1 MNLQEIYT
9 KLNLTEDSLIR
20 VSSDEDWL
28 NKVALPSRIYRLLEK
43 NELLKTLD
51 AFFCFDNKPLIL
63 FFNLENSNRK
73 QELHKAIWNFNES
86 PIAIIVENNAVEI
99 FNGFSIDENTK
110 LLHSIGGVEKLDDF
124 TYFELVTGKTWEK
137 YQKDLSHKN
146 RVDYK
151 LLENIEAAQGLM
163 MNLGLSQTLVN
174 ALIGKIIFYRYLI
187 DRKVRLN
194 YQGKERWDN
203 RDLCECLANKDS
215 FFAFV
220 RHLENKDT
228 GFNGDMFRITP
239 EDYQH
244 ISQGALNVLIRLLES
259 ENLATGQRSL
269 FDIYDF
275 SILPIEFISN
285 MYEKFIGVDK
295 QNQESAYYTPT
306 FLVDYIVAETVEK
319 HLKADDKNYN
329 CRILD
334 PSCGS
339 GIFLVE
345 SLRRIIEKYVKVK
358 KIKNTN
364 SESFREGLKKLV
376 CDNIFGIDKDY
387 DAIQVAIFS
396 IYLTLLDYQEPADI
410 EKFKFPNL
418 FGKNLICSDTFDVDN
433 PELKDLEERKLQF
446 DYIIGNPPWKGSG
459 GDQQAKAYLSSR
471 KKKEHR
477 GTNAIGVNNNEL
489 AEYFVFRVSD
499 FCSTNT
505 EVALIIHSTSLYN
518 SKDGVSVFRK
528 YLLDQFYIKGVTEL
542 ACVRKEVFDKTND
555 KDKSN
560 DKSIAPACVL
570 FYKYANGNNT
580 DSNVIT
586 HISIKPSRFFS
597 LFKVFS
603 ICRNDIQKVQ
613 QNRLKENDWLWK
625 VLVYGSY
632 LDFILISRL
641 KKMDTVESV
650 LKDNNRFIHATGVEF
665 SENDAK
671 YDSSSWTGRCFVNT
685 RAVDCFF
692 LNPDKIETT
701 HVQKLRRNRSTQQD
715 IFLAPMLLVRHGLDV
730 DKLIARSVISNK
742 DAVFKKSLL
751 SIKAYKPEDIN
762 VLKSISCSYASE
774 IFSYLSILTFSSVG
788 IERENAKTQEL
799 LGIPYVEVDDCFY
812 DEIESL
818 YNLGY
823 KENKKI
829 PIDEIKTCKIKEDIK
844 EKEKS
849 LDKAIKTTLKLSDD
863 ELDLIDYALNVNR
876 HVVQINS
883 TNTISKRIEL
893 LHNCPAFN
901 VIKKEDKQLIDYAQ
915 VYIDRYTNSFN
926 RNGKRFMVDIHYSE
940 QMIGMFFRVI
950 DEKDF
955 TKEILV
961 SQTDDNLLALAANLS
976 SQRITDRL
984 FVQKDIRGFEKE
996 FFYIFKPNEKRL
1008 WHKAIAHLDVNEFDD
1023 AMLRAGRNK

>member
-9 KLNLTEDSLIR
+9 KLKLTEDSLIR
-20 VSSDEDWL
+20 VSADKDWQK
-28 NKVALPSRIYRLLEK
+28 KVALPSRIYRLLEK

-63 FFNLENSNRK
+63 FFNLEDGNK
-73 QELHKAIWNFNES
+73 KKELHKAIWNFNES

-110 LLHSIGGVEKLDDF
+110 LLHSLGGAEKLDDF

-137 YQKDLSHKN
+137 YQEDLSHKN

-163 MNLGLSQTLVN
+163 MNLGLSQSLVN

-203 RDLCECLANKDS
+203 RDLCECLADKDS

-220 RHLENKDT
+220 RHLENKET

-244 ISQGALNVLIRLLES
+244 ISQDALNVLIRLLES
-259 ENLATGQRSL
+259 EDLATGQRSL

-295 QNQESAYYTPT
+295 QDKESAYYTPT

-345 SLRRIIEKYVKVK
+345 SLRRIIEKYMKVNN
-358 KIKNTN
+358 IKDTNT
-364 SESFREGLKKLV
+364 ESFREGIKKLV
-376 CDNIFGIDKDY
+376 YDNIFGIDKDY

-418 FGKNLICSDTFDVDN
+418 YGKNLICSDAFDVDN
-433 PELKDLEERKLQF
+433 SELKELEEKKLQF
-446 DYIIGNPPWKGSG
+446 DYIVGNPPWKRGGIKKGSCCE
-459 GDQQAKAYLSSR
+459 KYLKQHKLLDR
-471 KKKEHR
+471 VGNK
-477 GTNAIGVNNNEL
+477 EL
-489 AEYFVFRVSD
+489 AQAFVLRSMD
-499 FCSTNT
+499 FTTAHTQCALVLCSKM
-505 EVALIIHSTSLYN
+505 LYN
-518 SKDGVSVFRK
+518 IDSKKFR
-528 YLLDQFYIKGVTEL
+528 LYILEHLFINQVLEL
-542 ACVRKEVFDKTND
+542 ASVRKEVFN
-555 KDKSN
+555 KSN
-560 DKSIAPACVL
+560 DPAVAPACVL
-570 FYKYANGNNT
+570 FYKNANGEST
-580 DSNVIT
+580 DSNVVN
-586 HISIKPSRFFS
+586 HIALKSSRFFT

-603 ICRNDIQKVQ
+603 LTHNDIQEIQ
-613 QNRLKENDWLWK
+613 QDRLKKYDYLWK

-632 LDFILISRL
+632 LDFIFIKRL
-641 KKMDTVESV
+641 KEYESIHKVVKQNKWSIHQGFKSTDGDTTINTNELFGWNCVENRKMTRYYVPSVFSKWNRQSVGYIYRENGKIATNIYTAPLLLIKDGVPNDLKSVSAICYQNAIYNDSITSISGNEIDLSV
-650 LKDNNRFIHATGVEF
+650 LRDIMG
-665 SENDAK
+665 
-671 YDSSSWTGRCFVNT
+671 G
-685 RAVDCFF
+685 
-692 LNPDKIETT
+692 LNS
-701 HVQKLRRNRSTQQD
+701 H
-715 IFLAPMLLVRHGLDV
+715 M
-730 DKLIARSVISNK
+730 
-742 DAVFKKSLL
+742 
-751 SIKAYKPEDIN
+751 
-762 VLKSISCSYASE
+762 
-774 IFSYLSILTFSSVG
+774 FSYFNLMTFSSSG
-788 IERENAKTQEL
+788 IEREHTHDVEKMSA
-799 LGIPYVEVDDCFY
+799 PYCAGLNEAVEVL
-812 DEIESL
+812 EQ
-818 YNLGY
+818 
-823 KENKKI
+823 
-829 PIDEIKTCKIKEDIK
+829 
-844 EKEKS
+844 
-849 LDKAIKTTLKLSDD
+849 LSDSIAKCTLVDNVLERSLESQIDIVD
-863 ELDLIDYALNVNR
+863 ELICNKLNCSFLEKDLIDYAEK
-876 HVVQINS
+876 
-883 TNTISKRIEL
+883 ISIPLATKPRGYERVFSAIKSDDAL
-893 LHNCPAFN
+893 L
-901 VIKKEDKQLIDYAQ
+901 KSYAQ
-915 VYIDRYTNSFN
+915 VYIDRFANSFN
-926 RNGKRFMVDIHYSE
+926 RNGKRFVVDIQYSE

-955 TKEILV
+955 TEVILF
-961 SQTDDNLLALAANLS
+961 SQTDDNLLALATKLS

-1023 AMLRAGRNK
+1023 AMLRAERG

>member
-9 KLNLTEDSLIR
+9 KLKLTEDSLIR
-20 VSSDEDWL
+20 VSADKNWQK
-28 NKVALPSRIYRLLEK
+28 KVALPSRIYRLLEK
-43 NELLKTLD
+43 NDLLKTLD

-203 RDLCECLANKDS
+203 GDLCQCLANKDS
-215 FFAFV
+215 FLAFV

-239 EDYQH
+239 EDYQL
-244 ISQGALNVLIRLLES
+244 ISQDALNVLIRLLES
-259 ENLATGQRSL
+259 EDLMTGQRSL
-269 FDIYDF
+269 FDLYDF

-285 MYEKFIGVDK
+285 MYERFIGVDK
-295 QNQESAYYTPT
+295 QNKESAYYTPT
-306 FLVDYIVAETVEK
+306 FLVDYIIAETVEK
-319 HLKADDKNYN
+319 HLSADDNNYN

-345 SLRRIIEKYVKVK
+345 SLRRIIEKYVRVK

-364 SESFREGLKKLV
+364 TESFREGLKKLV

-418 FGKNLICSDTFDVDN
+418 YGKNLICSDTFDVDN

-446 DYIIGNPPWKGSG
+446 DYIIGNPPWKRGGVKRGSCCE
-459 GDQQAKAYLSSR
+459 KYL
-471 KKKEHR
+471 KQR
-477 GTNAIGVNNNEL
+477 GLLNDVGNREL
-489 AEYFVFRVSD
+489 AQAFVLRSMDYTSPNTQCALVLVSK
-499 FCSTNT
+499 
-505 EVALIIHSTSLYN
+505 VLYN
-518 SKDGVSVFRK
+518 LDSKKFRSFI
-528 YLLDQFYIKGVTEL
+528 LEHLYINQVLEL
-542 ACVRKEVFDKTND
+542 APVRKEVFN
-555 KDKSN
+555 KSN
-560 DKSIAPACVL
+560 DPAVAPACVL
-570 FYKYANGNNT
+570 FYKNANGEST
-580 DSNVIT
+580 DSNVT
-586 HISIKPSRFFS
+586 NHIALKPSRFFT

-603 ICRNDIQKVQ
+603 LTRNDIQEIQ
-613 QNRLKENDWLWK
+613 QDRLKKYDYLWK

-632 LDFILISRL
+632 LDFIFIKRL
-641 KKMDTVESV
+641 KEHESIHKVVKQNKWSIHQGFKSTDGDTTINTNELFGWNCVENRKMTRYYVPSVFSKWDRQSVGYIYRENGKIATNIYTAPLLLIKDGVPNDLKSVSAICYQNAIYNDSITSISGNEIDLSV
-650 LKDNNRFIHATGVEF
+650 LRDIMGV
-665 SENDAK
+665 
-671 YDSSSWTGRCFVNT
+671 
-685 RAVDCFF
+685 
-692 LNPDKIETT
+692 LNS
-701 HVQKLRRNRSTQQD
+701 H
-715 IFLAPMLLVRHGLDV
+715 M
-730 DKLIARSVISNK
+730 
-742 DAVFKKSLL
+742 
-751 SIKAYKPEDIN
+751 
-762 VLKSISCSYASE
+762 
-774 IFSYLSILTFSSVG
+774 FSYFNLMTFSSSG
-788 IERENAKTQEL
+788 IEREHTHDVEKMSA
-799 LGIPYVEVDDCFY
+799 PYCAGLNEAVEIL
-812 DEIESL
+812 EQ
-818 YNLGY
+818 
-823 KENKKI
+823 
-829 PIDEIKTCKIKEDIK
+829 
-844 EKEKS
+844 
-849 LDKAIKTTLKLSDD
+849 LSDSIAKCTLVDNVLESSLESQIDIVD
-863 ELDLIDYALNVNR
+863 ELICNKLNCSFIEKDLIDYAEK
-876 HVVQINS
+876 
-883 TNTISKRIEL
+883 ISIPLATKSLGYEQVFFAIKPNDTL
-893 LHNCPAFN
+893 L
-901 VIKKEDKQLIDYAQ
+901 LDYAQ
-915 VYIDRYTNSFN
+915 VYIDRYAKSFN

-955 TKEILV
+955 TEEIHV
-961 SQTDDNLLALAANLS
+961 SQTDNNLLAMATKLS

-996 FFYIFKPNEKRL
+996 FFYVFKPNEKRL
-1008 WHKAIAHLDVNEFDD
+1008 WHKAIAHLDVNEFSD
-1023 AMLRAGRNK
+1023 AMLKYGL

>member
-9 KLNLTEDSLIR
+9 KLKLTEDSLIR
-20 VSSDEDWL
+20 VSSDKDWL

-63 FFNLENSNRK
+63 FFNLEDSNKK

-137 YQKDLSHKN
+137 YQKDLCHKN

-203 RDLCECLANKDS
+203 GDLCQCLANKDS
-215 FFAFV
+215 FLAFV

-228 GFNGDMFRITP
+228 GFNGDMFRITT
-239 EDYQH
+239 EYYQH
-244 ISQGALNVLIRLLES
+244 ISQDALNVLIRLLES

-295 QNQESAYYTPT
+295 QDKESAYYTPT
-306 FLVDYIVAETVEK
+306 FLVDYIIAETVEK
-319 HLKADDKNYN
+319 HLSADDNNYN

-345 SLRRIIEKYVKVK
+345 SLRRIIEKYVRVK

-364 SESFREGLKKLV
+364 TESFREELRKLV

-418 FGKNLICSDTFDVDN
+418 YGKNLICSDTFDVDN

-459 GDQQAKAYLSSR
+459 GDQQAKAYLRNRR
-471 KKKEHR
+471 KKER
-477 GTNAIGVNNNEL
+477 NVRNAIGVNNNEL

-518 SKDGVSVFRK
+518 SKNGVSVFRK

-542 ACVRKEVFDKTND
+542 ACVRKEVFDK
-555 KDKSN
+555 SN

-570 FYKYANGNNT
+570 FYRYANGSNT
-580 DSNVIT
+580 DSSIIT
-586 HISIKPSRFFS
+586 HISIKSSRFFS

-650 LKDNNRFIHATGVEF
+650 IKDSNRFIHATGVEF
-665 SENDAK
+665 SENDVK
-671 YDSSSWTGRCFVNT
+671 YDSSSWTDRCFINTHAVN
-685 RAVDCFF
+685 CFF
-692 LNPDKIETT
+692 LNPDKIETS

-849 LDKAIKTTLKLSDD
+849 LDKAIKTALKLSDD

-883 TNTISKRIEL
+883 TNTTSKRIEL

-915 VYIDRYTNSFN
+915 VYIDRYAKSFN
-926 RNGKRFMVDIHYSE
+926 RNGKRFMVDIHYYE

-955 TKEILV
+955 TEEILF
-961 SQTDDNLLALAANLS
+961 SPTDDNLLSLATKLS

-1023 AMLRAGRNK
+1023 AMLRVGRNN

>member
-9 KLNLTEDSLIR
+9 KLKLTEDSLIR
-20 VSSDEDWL
+20 VSADKDWQK
-28 NKVALPSRIYRLLEK
+28 KVALPSRIYRLLEK

-63 FFNLENSNRK
+63 FFNLEDGNK
-73 QELHKAIWNFNES
+73 KKELHKAIWNFNES

-110 LLHSIGGVEKLDDF
+110 LLHSLGGAEKLDDF

-137 YQKDLSHKN
+137 YQEDLSHKN

-194 YQGKERWDN
+194 YQGKKRWDN
-203 RDLCECLANKDS
+203 RDLCECLADRDS

-220 RHLENKDT
+220 RHLENKET

-239 EDYQH
+239 EDYQL
-244 ISQGALNVLIRLLES
+244 ISQDALNVLIRLLES
-259 ENLATGQRSL
+259 EDLATGQRSL

-295 QNQESAYYTPT
+295 QDKESAYYTPT

-345 SLRRIIEKYVKVK
+345 SLRRIIEKYMKVNN
-358 KIKNTN
+358 IKDTNT
-364 SESFREGLKKLV
+364 ESFREGIKRLV
-376 CDNIFGIDKDY
+376 YDNIFGIDKDY

-418 FGKNLICSDTFDVDN
+418 YGKNLICSDAFDVDN
-433 PELKDLEERKLQF
+433 SKLKELEEKKLQF
-446 DYIIGNPPWKGSG
+446 DYIVGNPPWKRGGIKKGSCCE
-459 GDQQAKAYLSSR
+459 KYLKQHKLLDR
-471 KKKEHR
+471 VGNK
-477 GTNAIGVNNNEL
+477 EL
-489 AEYFVFRVSD
+489 AQAFVLRSMD
-499 FCSTNT
+499 FTTAHTQCALVLCSKM
-505 EVALIIHSTSLYN
+505 LYN
-518 SKDGVSVFRK
+518 IDSKKFR
-528 YLLDQFYIKGVTEL
+528 LYILEHLFINQVLEL
-542 ACVRKEVFDKTND
+542 ASVRKEVFN
-555 KDKSN
+555 KSN
-560 DKSIAPACVL
+560 DPAVAPACVL
-570 FYKYANGNNT
+570 FYKNANGEST
-580 DSNVIT
+580 DSNVVN
-586 HISIKPSRFFS
+586 HIALKSSRFFT

-603 ICRNDIQKVQ
+603 LTHNDIQEIQ
-613 QNRLKENDWLWK
+613 QDRLKKYDYLWK

-632 LDFILISRL
+632 LDFIFIKRL
-641 KKMDTVESV
+641 KTHKTIIEIIKEQGIVKQGYKNKDGDKRIDTSALMEWSLLQNKTIKPFYCSGEL
-650 LKDNNRFIHATGVEF
+650 LK
-665 SENDAK
+665 
-671 YDSSSWTGRCFVNT
+671 W
-685 RAVDCFF
+685 
-692 LNPDKIETT
+692 DKPYVGYIY
-701 HVQKLRRNRSTQQD
+701 RRNSEVDTSIYTAPFVTIKNGIQSDDLKIVSAICFINAVYNDSITAISGIQD
-715 IFLAPMLLVRHGLDV
+715 ETVLRNIVGTLNS
-730 DKLIARSVISNK
+730 SVS
-742 DAVFKKSLL
+742 
-751 SIKAYKPEDIN
+751 AYQN
-762 VLKSISCSYASE
+762 L
-774 IFSYLSILTFSSVG
+774 LTFSSSG
-788 IERENAKTQEL
+788 IEREFANDKEKLSLPYCHNLSEL
-799 LGIPYVEVDDCFY
+799 VEEMERLVK
-812 DEIESL
+812 EEHTSTLITPSL
-818 YNLGY
+818 EQSI
-823 KENKKI
+823 KEQRQK
-829 PIDEIKTCKIKEDIK
+829 IDELICKEFDC
-844 EKEKS
+844 S
-849 LDKAIKTTLKLSDD
+849 QL
-863 ELDLIDYALNVNR
+863 ELDLIDYAEN
-876 HVVQINS
+876 
-883 TNTISKRIEL
+883 ISIPLATKPRGYERVFSAIKSDDAL
-893 LHNCPAFN
+893 L
-901 VIKKEDKQLIDYAQ
+901 KSYAQ
-915 VYIDRYTNSFN
+915 VYIDHFANSFN
-926 RNGKRFMVDIHYSE
+926 RNGKRFMIDIHYSE

-955 TKEILV
+955 TEEILF
-961 SQTDDNLLALAANLS
+961 SQTDDNLLALVTKLS

-996 FFYIFKPNEKRL
+996 FFYVFKPNEKRL

-1023 AMLRAGRNK
+1023 AMLRAGRG

>member
-9 KLNLTEDSLIR
+9 KLKLTEDSLIR
-20 VSSDEDWL
+20 VSADKNWQK
-28 NKVALPSRIYRLLEK
+28 KVALPSRIYRLLEK
-43 NELLKTLD
+43 NDLLKTLD

-203 RDLCECLANKDS
+203 GDLCQCLANKDS
-215 FFAFV
+215 FLAFV

-239 EDYQH
+239 EDYQL
-244 ISQGALNVLIRLLES
+244 ISQDALNVLIRLLES
-259 ENLATGQRSL
+259 EDLMTGQRSL
-269 FDIYDF
+269 FDLYDF

-285 MYEKFIGVDK
+285 MYERFIGVDK
-295 QNQESAYYTPT
+295 QNKESAYYTPT
-306 FLVDYIVAETVEK
+306 FLVDYIIAETVEK
-319 HLKADDKNYN
+319 HLSADDNNYN

-345 SLRRIIEKYVKVK
+345 SLRRIIEKYVRVK

-364 SESFREGLKKLV
+364 TESFREGLKKLV

-418 FGKNLICSDTFDVDN
+418 YGKNLICSDTFDVDN

-446 DYIIGNPPWKGSG
+446 DYIIGNPPWKRGGVKRGSCCE
-459 GDQQAKAYLSSR
+459 KYL
-471 KKKEHR
+471 KQR
-477 GTNAIGVNNNEL
+477 GLLNDVGNREL
-489 AEYFVFRVSD
+489 AQAFVLRSMDYTSPNTQCALVLVSK
-499 FCSTNT
+499 
-505 EVALIIHSTSLYN
+505 VLYN
-518 SKDGVSVFRK
+518 LDSKKFRSFI
-528 YLLDQFYIKGVTEL
+528 LEHLYINQVLEL
-542 ACVRKEVFDKTND
+542 APVRKEVFN
-555 KDKSN
+555 KSN
-560 DKSIAPACVL
+560 DPAVAPACVL
-570 FYKYANGNNT
+570 FYKNANGEST
-580 DSNVIT
+580 DSNVT
-586 HISIKPSRFFS
+586 NHIALKPSRFFT

-603 ICRNDIQKVQ
+603 LTRNDIQEIQ
-613 QNRLKENDWLWK
+613 QDRLKKYDYLWK

-632 LDFILISRL
+632 LDFIFIKRL
-641 KKMDTVESV
+641 KEHESIHKVVKQNKWSIHQGFKSTDGDTTINTNELFGWNCVENRKMTRYYVPSVFSKWDRQSVGYIYRENGKIATNIYTAPLLLIKDGVPNDLKSVSAICYQNAIYNDSITSISGNEIDLSV
-650 LKDNNRFIHATGVEF
+650 LRDIMGV
-665 SENDAK
+665 
-671 YDSSSWTGRCFVNT
+671 
-685 RAVDCFF
+685 
-692 LNPDKIETT
+692 LNS
-701 HVQKLRRNRSTQQD
+701 H
-715 IFLAPMLLVRHGLDV
+715 M
-730 DKLIARSVISNK
+730 
-742 DAVFKKSLL
+742 
-751 SIKAYKPEDIN
+751 
-762 VLKSISCSYASE
+762 
-774 IFSYLSILTFSSVG
+774 FSYFNLMTFSSSG
-788 IERENAKTQEL
+788 IEREHTHDVEKMSA
-799 LGIPYVEVDDCFY
+799 PYCAGLNEAVEIL
-812 DEIESL
+812 EQ
-818 YNLGY
+818 
-823 KENKKI
+823 
-829 PIDEIKTCKIKEDIK
+829 
-844 EKEKS
+844 
-849 LDKAIKTTLKLSDD
+849 LSDSIAKCTLVDNVLESSLESQIDIVD
-863 ELDLIDYALNVNR
+863 ELICNKLNCSFIEKDLIDYAEK
-876 HVVQINS
+876 
-883 TNTISKRIEL
+883 ISIPLATKSLGYEQVFFAIKPNDTL
-893 LHNCPAFN
+893 L
-901 VIKKEDKQLIDYAQ
+901 LDYAQ
-915 VYIDRYTNSFN
+915 VYIDRYAKSFN

-955 TKEILV
+955 TEEIHV
-961 SQTDDNLLALAANLS
+961 SQTDNNLLAMATKLS

-996 FFYIFKPNEKRL
+996 FFYVFKPNEKRL
-1008 WHKAIAHLDVNEFDD
+1008 WHKAIAHLDVNEFSD
-1023 AMLRAGRNK
+1023 AMLRAGGDRNE

>member
-9 KLNLTEDSLIR
+9 KLKLTEDSLIR
-20 VSSDEDWL
+20 VSTNKDWQS
-28 NKVALPSRIYRLLEK
+28 KVALPSRIYRLLEK

-51 AFFCFDNKPLIL
+51 AFFCFDDKPLIL
-63 FFNLENSNRK
+63 FFNLEDGNKK

-137 YQKDLSHKN
+137 YREDLSHKN

-151 LLENIEAAQGLM
+151 LLDNIEDAQGLLM
-163 MNLGLSQTLVN
+163 KLGLSQTLVN

-187 DRKVRLN
+187 DRKVKLY
-194 YQGKERWDN
+194 YQEKESWDN
-203 RDLCECLANKDS
+203 DDLCKCLANKDS
-215 FFAFV
+215 FFAFS
-220 RHLENKDT
+220 RYLETK
-228 GFNGDMFRITP
+228 FNGDMFRIAP
-239 EDYQH
+239 EDYQL
-244 ISQGALNVLIRLLES
+244 ISQDALNILIRLLES
-259 ENLATGQRSL
+259 EDLSTKQRSL
-269 FDIYDF
+269 FDLYDF

-295 QNQESAYYTPT
+295 QDKESAYYTPT

-319 HLKADDKNYN
+319 HLSSDDNNYN

-345 SLRRIIEKYVKVK
+345 SLRRIIEKYVRVK

-364 SESFREGLKKLV
+364 TESFREGLKKLV

-418 FGKNLICSDTFDVDN
+418 YGKNLICSDTFDIDN
-433 PELKDLEERKLQF
+433 TELKELEGKKLQF

-459 GDQQAKAYLSSR
+459 GDQQAKAYLSNRR
-471 KKKEHR
+471 KKER
-477 GTNAIGVNNNEL
+477 NVRNAIGINNNEL

-499 FCSTNT
+499 FCSANT

-518 SKDGVSVFRK
+518 SKEGVSVFRK

-542 ACVRKEVFDKTND
+542 ACVRKEVFDK
-555 KDKSN
+555 SN

-570 FYKYANGNNT
+570 FYKYANGNDT

-625 VLVYGSY
+625 VLLYGSY
-632 LDFILISRL
+632 LDFNLISRL
-641 KKMDTVESV
+641 KKMNSIES
-650 LKDNNRFIHATGVEF
+650 LINDSNRFAHATGVTF
-665 SENDAK
+665 SENNAK
-671 YDSSSWTGRCFVNT
+671 YDSTSWEGKCFINT
-685 RAVDCFF
+685 HAVDYFF
-692 LNPDKIETT
+692 LNPDKIETFNI
-701 HVQKLRRNRSTQQD
+701 QKLGRNRSTQQD
-715 IFLAPMLLVRHGLDV
+715 IFLAPMLLIRHGLDME
-730 DKLIARSVISNK
+730 KLTARSVVSNI
-742 DAVFKKSLL
+742 DAIFKKSLL
-751 SIKAYKPEDIN
+751 SIKAYKPEDIS
-762 VLKSISCSYASE
+762 VLKSVSCSYASE

-788 IERENAKTQEL
+788 IERENAKEQEL
-799 LGIPYVEVDDCFY
+799 LGIPYVEVDNCFY
-812 DEIESL
+812 DEISSL
-818 YNLGY
+818 YNSQY
-823 KENKKI
+823 QENKKI
-829 PIDEIKTCKIKEDIK
+829 PIDGIETRKIKEDIK
-844 EKEKS
+844 EKEKN
-849 LDKAIKTTLKLSDD
+849 LNKAIKVALGLSDD
-863 ELDLIDYALNVNR
+863 ELDLVDYALNVNR
-876 HVVQINS
+876 HVVRINS
-883 TNTISKRIEL
+883 ANTISKRIEL
-893 LHNCPAFN
+893 LRNCPVFK
-901 VIKKEDKQLIDYAQ
+901 VIKKEDKQLMDYAQ
-915 VYIDRYTNSFN
+915 VYIDRFAKSFN

-950 DEKDF
+950 NEQDF
-955 TKEILV
+955 TEEIPDPKI
-961 SQTDDNLLALAANLS
+961 DDTLLALAAELS

-984 FVQKDIRGFEKE
+984 FVQKDVRGFEKD
-996 FFYIFKPNEKRL
+996 FFYVIKPNEKRL
-1008 WHKAIAHLDVNEFDD
+1008 WHKAIARLDVNEFDD
-1023 AMLRAGRNK
+1023 AMLRVGRDN

>member
-9 KLNLTEDSLIR
+9 KLKLTEDSLIR
-20 VSSDEDWL
+20 VSADKNWQK
-28 NKVALPSRIYRLLEK
+28 KVALPSRIYRLLEK
-43 NELLKTLD
+43 NDLLKTLD

-203 RDLCECLANKDS
+203 GDLCQCLANKDS
-215 FFAFV
+215 FLAFV

-239 EDYQH
+239 EDYQL
-244 ISQGALNVLIRLLES
+244 ISQDALNVLIKLLES
-259 ENLATGQRSL
+259 EDLMTGQRSL
-269 FDIYDF
+269 FDLYDF

-295 QNQESAYYTPT
+295 QDKESAYYTPT
-306 FLVDYIVAETVEK
+306 FLVDYIIAETVEK
-319 HLKADDKNYN
+319 HLSADDNNYN

-345 SLRRIIEKYVKVK
+345 SLRRIIEKYVRVK

-364 SESFREGLKKLV
+364 TESFREELRKLV

-446 DYIIGNPPWKGSG
+446 DYIIGNPPWKRGGVKRGSCCE
-459 GDQQAKAYLSSR
+459 KYL
-471 KKKEHR
+471 KQR
-477 GTNAIGVNNNEL
+477 GLLNDVGNREL
-489 AEYFVFRVSD
+489 AQAFVLRSMDYTSSNTQCALVLVSK
-499 FCSTNT
+499 
-505 EVALIIHSTSLYN
+505 VLYN
-518 SKDGVSVFRK
+518 LDSKKFRSFI
-528 YLLDQFYIKGVTEL
+528 LDHLYIDQVLEL
-542 ACVRKEVFDKTND
+542 APVRKEVFN
-555 KDKSN
+555 KSN
-560 DKSIAPACVL
+560 DPAVAPACVL
-570 FYKYANGNNT
+570 FYKNANGEST
-580 DSNVIT
+580 DSNVIN
-586 HISIKPSRFFS
+586 HIALKPSRFFT

-603 ICRNDIQKVQ
+603 LTRNDIQEIQ
-613 QNRLKENDWLWK
+613 QDRLKKYDYLWK

-632 LDFILISRL
+632 LDFIFIKRL
-641 KKMDTVESV
+641 KEHESIHKVVKQNKWSIHQGFKSTDGDTTINTNELFGWNCVENRKMTRYYVPSVFSKWDRQSVGYIYRENGKIATNIYTAPLLLIKDGVPNDLKSVSAICYQNAIYNDSITSISGNEIDLSV
-650 LKDNNRFIHATGVEF
+650 LRDIMGV
-665 SENDAK
+665 
-671 YDSSSWTGRCFVNT
+671 
-685 RAVDCFF
+685 
-692 LNPDKIETT
+692 LNS
-701 HVQKLRRNRSTQQD
+701 H
-715 IFLAPMLLVRHGLDV
+715 M
-730 DKLIARSVISNK
+730 
-742 DAVFKKSLL
+742 
-751 SIKAYKPEDIN
+751 
-762 VLKSISCSYASE
+762 
-774 IFSYLSILTFSSVG
+774 FSYFNLMTFSSSG
-788 IERENAKTQEL
+788 IEREHTHDVEKMSA
-799 LGIPYVEVDDCFY
+799 PYCAGLNEAVEIL
-812 DEIESL
+812 EQ
-818 YNLGY
+818 
-823 KENKKI
+823 
-829 PIDEIKTCKIKEDIK
+829 
-844 EKEKS
+844 
-849 LDKAIKTTLKLSDD
+849 LSDSIAKCTLVDNVLESSLESQIDIVD
-863 ELDLIDYALNVNR
+863 ELICNKLNCSFIEKDLIDYAEKISIPLATKSRGYENVF
-876 HVVQINS
+876 S
-883 TNTISKRIEL
+883 
-893 LHNCPAFN
+893 
-901 VIKKEDKQLIDYAQ
+901 VIKSDDVLLKEYAQ
-915 VYIDRYTNSFN
+915 VYIDRYSNSFN
-926 RNGKRFMVDIHYSE
+926 RNRKRFMVDIHYSE

-955 TKEILV
+955 TEEIHV
-961 SQTDDNLLALAANLS
+961 SQTDNNLLALATKIS

-996 FFYIFKPNEKRL
+996 FFYVFKPNEKRL
-1008 WHKAIAHLDVNEFDD
+1008 WHKAIAHLDVNDFDD

>member
-1 MNLQEIYT
+1 MNLQDIYN
-9 KLNLTEDSLIR
+9 KLQLRDDDCLIKLSDSNWR
-20 VSSDEDWL
+20 SKVS
-28 NKVALPSRIYRLLEK
+28 LPSRIYRLLEK
-43 NELLKTLD
+43 NDLLKTLD
-51 AFFCFDNKPLIL
+51 AFFCFDNKPLLL
-63 FFNLENSNRK
+63 FFNLEDEGK
-73 QELHKAIWNFNES
+73 KKELHKAIWNFNES

-137 YQKDLSHKN
+137 YQEDLSHKN

-163 MNLGLSQTLVN
+163 MNLGVSQTLVN

-187 DRKVRLN
+187 DRKVKLN

-220 RHLENKDT
+220 RHLENKET

-239 EDYQH
+239 KDYQH
-244 ISQGALNVLIRLLES
+244 ISQDALNVLIRLLES
-259 ENLATGQRSL
+259 EDLATGQRSL

-295 QNQESAYYTPT
+295 QNKESAYYTPT
-306 FLVDYIVAETVEK
+306 FLVDYIIAETVEK
-319 HLKADDKNYN
+319 HLSADDNYN

-446 DYIIGNPPWKGSG
+446 DYIIGNPPWKRGGVKRGSCCE
-459 GDQQAKAYLSSR
+459 KYL
-471 KKKEHR
+471 KQR
-477 GTNAIGVNNNEL
+477 GLLNDVGNREL
-489 AEYFVFRVSD
+489 AQAFVLRSMDYTSPNTQCALVLVSK
-499 FCSTNT
+499 
-505 EVALIIHSTSLYN
+505 VLYN
-518 SKDGVSVFRK
+518 LDSKKFRSFI
-528 YLLDQFYIKGVTEL
+528 LEHLYINQVLEL
-542 ACVRKEVFDKTND
+542 APVRKEVFN
-555 KDKSN
+555 KSN
-560 DKSIAPACVL
+560 DPAVAPACVL
-570 FYKYANGNNT
+570 FYKNANGELT
-580 DSNVIT
+580 DSNVIN
-586 HISIKPSRFFS
+586 HIALKPSRFFT

-603 ICRNDIQKVQ
+603 LTRNDIQEIQ
-613 QNRLKENDWLWK
+613 QDRLKKYDYLWK

-632 LDFILISRL
+632 LDYVFIKRL
-641 KKMDTVESV
+641 KECSRISDVITSNGFIRKQGLKEKDKDKEFDVSSLMGLNYIKTNRVKKYHIIQDDEKWTLSNVGYVYRESGKIV
-650 LKDNNRFIHATGVEF
+650 ADLYKAPILLITGGTTTDLHAV
-665 SENDAK
+665 SAISYND
-671 YDSSSWTGRCFVNT
+671 S
-685 RAVDCFF
+685 
-692 LNPDKIETT
+692 
-701 HVQKLRRNRSTQQD
+701 
-715 IFLAPMLLVRHGLDV
+715 
-730 DKLIARSVISNK
+730 
-742 DAVFKKSLL
+742 VFKSSLTG
-751 SIKAYKPEDIN
+751 IKGYGSEAIAILRNIQAILNSQFFAYYN
-762 VLKSISCSYASE
+762 L
-774 IFSYLSILTFSSVG
+774 LTFSSSG
-788 IERENAKTQEL
+788 IEREETH
-799 LGIPYVEVDDCFY
+799 
-812 DEIESL
+812 
-818 YNLGY
+818 
-823 KENKKI
+823 
-829 PIDEIKTCKIKEDIK
+829 
-844 EKEKS
+844 
-849 LDKAIKTTLKLSDD
+849 DD
-863 ELDLIDYALNVNR
+863 EKISVPYFDGLDSSIRKIEDLYCKSDTQTMVNDALKNQIDLQIASLESTILEKLNCSDTEKDLIDYAK
-876 HVVQINS
+876 QISIPLATKSRGYEKVFYAINP
-883 TNTISKRIEL
+883 NDPL
-893 LHNCPAFN
+893 L
-901 VIKKEDKQLIDYAQ
+901 LDYAQ
-915 VYIDRYTNSFN
+915 VFIDRYAKSFN

-955 TKEILV
+955 TEEIHV
-961 SQTDDNLLALAANLS
+961 SQTDNNLLALATKLS
-976 SQRITDRL
+976 SQRITDQL

-1008 WHKAIAHLDVNEFDD
+1008 WHKAIAHLDVNEFSD
-1023 AMLRAGRNK
+1023 AMLRAGGKRDE

>member
-1 MNLQEIYT
+1 MNLQEIYK
-9 KLNLTEDSLIR
+9 KLNLTEEDCLVR
-20 VSSDEDWL
+20 VSSNNDWQK
-28 NKVALPSRIYRLLEK
+28 KVALPSRIYRLLEK

-63 FFNLENSNRK
+63 FFNLEDGNKK
-73 QELHKAIWNFNES
+73 QDLHKAIWNFNES

-137 YQKDLSHKN
+137 YQNDLNHKN

-151 LLENIEAAQGLM
+151 LLDNIEDAQGLM
-163 MNLGLSQTLVN
+163 MKLGLSQTLVN

-187 DRKVRLN
+187 DRKVKLN
-194 YQGKERWDN
+194 YEGKERWTN
-203 RDLCECLANKDS
+203 GDLCRCLADKDS
-215 FFAFV
+215 FLAFAQY
-220 RHLENKDT
+220 LEKK
-228 GFNGDMFRITP
+228 FNGDMFRITP
-239 EDYQH
+239 QDYKLINQNV
-244 ISQGALNVLIRLLES
+244 LNVLIRLLEN
-259 ENLATGQRSL
+259 EEIATRQRSL
-269 FDIYDF
+269 FDLYDF

-295 QNQESAYYTPT
+295 QNKESAYYTPT

-319 HLKADDKNYN
+319 HLSSYDKTYN

-345 SLRRIIEKYVKVK
+345 SLRRIIEKYMDVKDIENINTDLSRKEVK
-358 KIKNTN
+358 D
-364 SESFREGLKKLV
+364 LV
-376 CDNIFGIDKDY
+376 YDNIFGIDKDY
-387 DAIQVAIFS
+387 DAVQVAIFS

-418 FGKNLICSDTFDVDN
+418 YGKNLICSDTFDVDN
-433 PELKDLEERKLQF
+433 PQLKELEEKKLQF

-459 GDQQAKAYLSSR
+459 GDQQAKTYLNNRR
-471 KKKEHR
+471 KKER
-477 GTNAIGVNNNEL
+477 NVRNAIGVNNNEL

-528 YLLDQFYIKGVTEL
+528 YLLDQYYIKGVTEL
-542 ACVRKEVFDKTND
+542 ACVRKEVF
-555 KDKSN
+555 DKSN

-570 FYKYANGNNT
+570 FYKYANGINT
-580 DSNVIT
+580 DFNVIT

-641 KKMDTVESV
+641 KKHETVESII
-650 LKDNNRFIHATGVEF
+650 KDSNRFVHATGVTF

-671 YDSSSWTGRCFVNT
+671 YDSTSWEGKFFINT
-685 RAVDCFF
+685 RAVERLF
-692 LNPDKIETT
+692 LNQDKIESF
-701 HVQKLRRNRSTQQD
+701 HVQKLGRNRISQQD
-715 IFLAPMLLVRHGLDV
+715 IFLAPMLLVRHGLDM
-730 DKLIARSVISNK
+730 DKLIARSVISNQ

-751 SIKAYKPEDIN
+751 SIKAYCSNDID
-762 VLKSISCSYASE
+762 VLKSIASLYSSE
-774 IFSYLSILTFSSVG
+774 VFSYLSILTFSSIG
-788 IERENAKTQEL
+788 IERENAKEQEL
-799 LGIPYVEVDDCFY
+799 LGVPYVKIDGHYY
-812 DEIESL
+812 DKIESL
-818 YNLGY
+818 CNSYH
-823 KENKKI
+823 KEKNKC
-829 PIDEIKTCKIKEDIK
+829 PIDEITTHKISLEIKE
-844 EKEKS
+844 EES
-849 LDKAIKTTLKLSDD
+849 NLNRAIKIALSLSDED
-863 ELDLIDYALNVNR
+863 LDVIDYALKINR
-876 HVVQINS
+876 HFVHINS
-883 TNTISKRIEL
+883 ADSISRKIEL
-893 LHNCPAFN
+893 LRDCPAFKIIDRKDN
-901 VIKKEDKQLIDYAQ
+901 MLIDYAQ
-915 VYIDRYTNSFN
+915 VYINRFANSFN
-926 RNGKRFMVDIHYSE
+926 RNGKRFIVDIHYKE
-940 QMIGMFFRVI
+940 QMIGMFFRII

-955 TKEILV
+955 TEEIPTPK
-961 SQTDDNLLALAANLS
+961 TDNNLMVLAIKLS
-976 SQRITDRL
+976 SQRITDQL
-984 FVQKDIRGFEKE
+984 FVQKDIRGFEKD
-996 FFYIFKPNEKRL
+996 FFYIIKPNERRL
-1008 WHKAIAHLDVNEFDD
+1008 WHKAIAHLDVNEFAD
-1023 AMLRAGRNK
+1023 AMLRAGGGEK

>member
-1 MNLQEIYT
+1 MNLKEIYNR
-9 KLNLTEDSLIR
+9 LELGDDCLIHLSDPDWKSK
-20 VSSDEDWL
+20 VSF
-28 NKVALPSRIYRLLEK
+28 PSRLLRLLEC
-43 NELLKTLD
+43 NDILKELD

-63 FFNLENSNRK
+63 FFNLEDSNKK

-99 FNGFSIDENTK
+99 FNGFSIDENTE
-110 LLHSIGGVEKLDDF
+110 LLQSIGGAEKLDDF
-124 TYFELVTGKTWEK
+124 TYFKLVTGKTWEK
-137 YQKDLSHKN
+137 YQDDLSHKN

-151 LLENIEAAQGLM
+151 LLENIKAAQGLM
-163 MNLGLSQTLVN
+163 MNLGISQTLVN

-194 YQGKERWDN
+194 YQGKERWGN
-203 RDLCECLANKDS
+203 KDLCQCLANKDV
-215 FFAFV
+215 FLDFV
-220 RHLENKDT
+220 RHLESRET
-228 GFNGDMFRITP
+228 GFNGDMFRIAS
-239 EDYQH
+239 EDNKL
-244 ISQGALNVLIRLLES
+244 ISQDALNILIRLLES
-259 ENLATGQRSL
+259 EDLATGQRSL
-269 FDIYDF
+269 FDLYDF

-285 MYEKFIGVDK
+285 MYEKFIGIDK
-295 QNQESAYYTPT
+295 QDKEGAYYTPT

-319 HLKADDKNYN
+319 HLSADDNNYN

-364 SESFREGLKKLV
+364 TESFREGLKKLV

-396 IYLTLLDYQEPADI
+396 IYLTMLDYQEPADI

-418 FGKNLICSDTFDVDN
+418 YGKNLICSDTFDVDN
-433 PELKDLEERKLQF
+433 TELKELEGRKLQF

-459 GDQQAKAYLSSR
+459 GDQHAKAYLSNRR
-471 KKKEHR
+471 KKER
-477 GTNAIGVNNNEL
+477 NVRNVIGVNNNEL

-542 ACVRKEVFDKTND
+542 ACVRKEVFDK
-555 KDKSN
+555 SN

-570 FYKYANGNNT
+570 FYKYANGSNT

-625 VLVYGSY
+625 VLLYGSY

-641 KKMDTVESV
+641 KKMNTVES
-650 LKDNNRFIHATGVEF
+650 LINDSNRFAHATGVTF
-665 SENDAK
+665 SENNAK
-671 YDSSSWTGRCFVNT
+671 YDSTSWKGKCFINT
-685 RAVDCFF
+685 RAVDRFF
-692 LNPDKIETT
+692 LNPDKIESFR
-701 HVQKLRRNRSTQQD
+701 VQKLGRNRSTQGD
-715 IFLAPMLLVRHGLDV
+715 IFLAPMLLVRHGLDM
-730 DKLIARSVISNK
+730 DELTARSVVSNI
-742 DAVFKKSLL
+742 DAIFKKSLL
-751 SIKAYKPEDIN
+751 SIKAYRMEDVA
-762 VLKSISCSYASE
+762 VLKNISCLYSSE
-774 IFSYLSILTFSSVG
+774 IFSYLSILTYSSVG
-788 IERENAKTQEL
+788 IERENAKEQEL
-799 LGIPYVEVDDCFY
+799 IGIPYVDVDNRFY

-818 YNLGY
+818 YTLLY
-823 KENKKI
+823 QENKKALV
-829 PIDEIKTCKIKEDIK
+829 DEIKTSKIIAEIDEK
-844 EKEKS
+844 EKE
-849 LDKAIKTTLKLSDD
+849 LNKAIKVALGLSDD
-863 ELDLIDYALNVNR
+863 ELDLVDYALNVNR
-876 HVVQINS
+876 HVVRINS
-883 TNTISKRIEL
+883 VDTDFKRIEM
-893 LHNCPAFN
+893 LHNCSAF
-901 VIKKEDKQLIDYAQ
+901 KEIGNEDRQLIDYAQ
-915 VYIDRYTNSFN
+915 VYVDHFSKSFN

-940 QMIGMFFRVI
+940 QMIGMFFKVI

-961 SQTDDNLLALAANLS
+961 SRTDNNLFALATKLS
-976 SQRITDRL
+976 SQRITDQL
-984 FVQKDIRGFEKE
+984 FVQKDFRGFDKE
-996 FFYIFKPNEKRL
+996 FFYVFKPNEKRL

-1023 AMLRAGRNK
+1023 AMLRVGRGN